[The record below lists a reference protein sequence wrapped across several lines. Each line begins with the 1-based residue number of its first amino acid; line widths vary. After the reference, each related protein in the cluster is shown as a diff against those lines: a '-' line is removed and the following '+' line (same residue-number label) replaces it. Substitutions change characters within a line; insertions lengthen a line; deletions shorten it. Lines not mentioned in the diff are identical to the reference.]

1 MSKEAIVE
9 KIICDAQHK
18 AESFIDDAKQK
29 ADDIL
34 ATTAEQCKAYLFS
47 SKVETD
53 RMCDDI
59 ESRSNTVAELDAKK
73 LILGAKIKIIDAIFA
88 RALERV
94 RELDEERYK
103 ALLIGMLN
111 IAEDGDVITLSAR
124 EKELLTKDDVDNFAK
139 KKGIKLTL
147 SDKSGDF
154 DGGMILSGKGVDKN
168 LTFDT
173 EIAIIRDEMETSI
186 AKEVFG

>member
-1 MSKEAIVE
+1 MSKEAIVD
-9 KIICDAQHK
+9 KILCDAQNK
-18 AESFIDDAKQK
+18 ANSFVEDARVKADGILAES
-29 ADDIL
+29 
-34 ATTAEQCKAYLFS
+34 AEQCKAYLFS

-73 LILGAKIKIIDAIFA
+73 LILCAKIKIIDAIFA
-88 RALERV
+88 RALEKV
-94 RELDEERYK
+94 RTLDDKRYK
-103 ALLIGMLN
+103 ALLIGMLD
-111 IAEDGDVITLSAR
+111 IAEDGDVITLSAK
-124 EKELLTKDDVDNFAK
+124 EKELISKADIEKIAK
-139 KKGIKLTL
+139 KKGISLTL
-147 SDKSGDF
+147 ADNIGDF
-154 DGGMILSGKGVDKN
+154 DGGIIMSGKGVDKN

>member
-1 MSKEAIVE
+1 MSKEAIVD
-9 KIICDAQHK
+9 KILCDAQNK
-18 AESFIDDAKQK
+18 ANSFVEDARVKADGIIAES
-29 ADDIL
+29 
-34 ATTAEQCKAYLFS
+34 AEQCKAYLFS

-88 RALERV
+88 RALEKMRT
-94 RELDEERYK
+94 LDDERYK
-103 ALLIGMLN
+103 ELLLGMLN

-124 EKELLTKDDVDNFAK
+124 EKELLTKDDVDKFAK
-139 KKGIKLTL
+139 SRGIKLTL
-147 SDKSGDF
+147 AENVGDF
-154 DGGMILSGKGVDKN
+154 EGGMVFSGKGVDKN

>member
-1 MSKEAIVE
+1 MSKEAIVD
-9 KIICDAQHK
+9 KILCDAQRK
-18 AESFIDDAKQK
+18 AESFIDDARVK

-34 ATTAEQCKAYLFS
+34 AESAEQCKAYLFS

-73 LILGAKIKIIDAIFA
+73 LLLGAKIKIIDAIFA
-88 RALERV
+88 RALEKV
-94 RELDEERYK
+94 RTLDNERYK
-103 ALLIGMLN
+103 ALLVGMLD
-111 IAEDGDVITLSAR
+111 IAEDGDVITLSAK
-124 EKELLTKDDVDNFAK
+124 EKELISKADIEKVAK
-139 KKGIKLTL
+139 KKGINLTL
-147 SDKSGDF
+147 ADKVGDF
-154 DGGMILSGKGVDKN
+154 EGGMVLSGKGVDKN